1 MTTKRQDDF
10 LEKLRKR
17 LIKLRKEKGL
27 TQASL
32 AQAADID
39 RAALANI
46 ETGKRRPTVTTLYKI
61 SVALQVKVEEIF
73 KGL

>member
-1 MTTKRQDDF
+1 MGTKQDQF
-10 LEKLRKR
+10 LDKLRKR
-17 LIKLRKEKGL
+17 IIKLRKERGL

-46 ETGKRRPTVTTLYKI
+46 ETGNRRPTVTTLYKL
-61 SVALQVKVEEIF
+61 SLGLRVKIEEIF
-73 KGL
+73 KDL

>member
-17 LIKLRKEKGL
+17 LIKLRKDGGL
-27 TQASL
+27 TQAKL
-32 AQAADID
+32 AQAAEID

-46 ETGKRRPTVTTLYKI
+46 ETGNRRPTVTTLYKI
-61 SVALQVKVEEIF
+61 SVALKIKIEDVF

>member
-1 MTTKRQDDF
+1 MSKKNQDQF
-10 LEKLRKR
+10 LEKLRIR
-17 LIKLRKEKGL
+17 LIKLRKQSGL

-32 AQAADID
+32 AQIADID

-46 ETGKRRPTVTTLYKI
+46 ETGNRRPTVTTLYKI
-61 SVALQVKVEEIF
+61 SVALKIKIEDVF

>member
-1 MTTKRQDDF
+1 MATKQDQF

-17 LIKLRKEKGL
+17 LVKLRKESGL
-27 TQASL
+27 TQESL
-32 AQAADID
+32 ARSADID

-46 ETGKRRPTVTTLYKI
+46 ETGNRHPTVITLHKI
-61 SVALQVKVEEIF
+61 STALKVKMEDIF

>member
-1 MTTKRQDDF
+1 MGTKQDQF
-10 LEKLRKR
+10 LDKLRKR
-17 LIKLRKEKGL
+17 IVKLRKEKGL